1 MVFQWQHTAAKAR
14 HLIRSLAGALAA
26 CGSAALLC
34 ACVSGTS
41 ADVACNNTSADA
53 PLTGDIK
60 SNVVV
65 PRHATCYLRANITG
79 DVHVQDG
86 ARIYVL
92 DGTRINGSFR
102 AIGASLVRFNL
113 DGAAAPGTSRATRAA
128 PQGIYVAHNLVVK
141 ESRLSG
147 ESGVAATEI
156 GGNLVILRNA
166 DGGGLQHATFHVC
179 TPGMCRPEAAVHVHK
194 SLKIRQNQIDVAF
207 NYVSIGANL
216 QCASNDHA
224 PVLMKAGAG
233 AGHVAVKGRKSGQCE
248 HLREIVMK
256 PAPAI
261 AAPAPSLAPAGEGQ
275 PKA

>member
-1 MVFQWQHTAAKAR
+1 MVFQWQHMAAKAR
-14 HLIRSLAGALAA
+14 HLIRGIAGALAA

-41 ADVACNNTSADA
+41 ADVACNNTSPDA

-92 DGTRINGSFR
+92 GGTRINGNFR
-102 AIGASLVRFNL
+102 AIGAAQVRFNL
-113 DGAAAPGTSRATRAA
+113 DGVSPAGTSRATRAA

-141 ESRLSG
+141 ESRLTG

-166 DGGGLQHATFHVC
+166 DGGGLTHASFNVC
-179 TPGMCRPEAAVHVHK
+179 TPGMCRPEAAVRVHK
-194 SLKIRQNQIDVAF
+194 SVKIRQNQIAVAI
-207 NYVSIGANL
+207 NYTSIGANL
-216 QCASNDHA
+216 QCASNDHV

-233 AGHVAVKGRKSGQCE
+233 AGHVAVKGRRSGQCE
-248 HLREIVMK
+248 HLHEVVMAPP
-256 PAPAI
+256 PAS
-261 AAPAPSLAPAGEGQ
+261 AAPALAAPAASASQ
-275 PKA
+275 PSA